1 MKKLYVLAEATHR
14 LAAIE
19 TVRIYGRDNVILLNH
34 DISSHVE
41 HEDIKR
47 FKHEIA
53 DYLGLP
59 ITYANM
65 DGWETTPPLLW
76 LSNAGPLRHTTVQRF
91 VPPDL
96 RQSRSTSGWRS
107 TGIVGI
113 R

>member
-1 MKKLYVLAEATHR
+1 MKKIICFSGGHSSA

-19 TVRIYGRDNVILLNH
+19 TVRKYGRDNVILLNH

-47 FKHEIA
+47 FKREIA

-65 DGWETTPPLLW
+65 PGWETTPPLAVAVA
-76 LSNAGPLRHTTVQRF
+76 NKAFKAYNRPAFCT
-91 VPPDL
+91 
-96 RQSRSTSGWRS
+96 SRLKTEPF
-107 TGIVGI
+107 
-113 R
+113 